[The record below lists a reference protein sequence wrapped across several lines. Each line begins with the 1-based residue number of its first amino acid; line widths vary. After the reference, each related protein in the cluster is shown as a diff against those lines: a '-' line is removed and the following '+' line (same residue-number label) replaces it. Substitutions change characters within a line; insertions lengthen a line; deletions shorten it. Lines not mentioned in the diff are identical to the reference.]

1 MSQGTLFDIDSKTIE
16 SISNPETYK
25 GIYAFHKYW
34 GKKPSESL
42 SYFIENCT
50 NEGDIVL
57 DPFLGSGLISIE
69 THALSRRF
77 IGIDINPFSIEH
89 TSFLLSL
96 PNPKE
101 YISAIH
107 EIKRNIQESILETYK
122 MADGKCAS
130 HYLWE
135 KDKLLKVWRK
145 PEIGKTRIEFDPTSY
160 DLDLIRSYENY
171 EIRNIK
177 RGKFFENARINSKA
191 DMSIYNLFT
200 KRALHNIDLL
210 LDEIKKYPQNLQRAL
225 LLTLTSSSGQMSSMV
240 FAITGRGK
248 TKNEESSKIE
258 VGSWV
263 IGLWCPELHFEI
275 NVWNCFENRAKKLYK
290 ALLDSNNS
298 IIPFS
303 DDALS
308 VIANKSTT
316 GIVHGNSLKVLSDL
330 PDKSIKLIITDPP
343 HSDRI
348 PYLEL
353 SEMWNCLLNKDS
365 DFSDEIVVSNAKERN
380 KNKKRYCEDMSR
392 ILIESSRVL
401 HEDGFLLMYFNAR
414 DKQSW
419 DFFIVIKTK
428 TDLHFIGAFPM
439 EYSANSVVQD
449 NRKGAMKTDYL
460 LVFKHNN
467 GVKDLHSLNQIPG
480 WTEEIPKQTASSG
493 EEDE

>member
-1 MSQGTLFDIDSKTIE
+1 MIQGTLFDIESKTIE

-42 SYFIENCT
+42 SYFIQNCT

-69 THALSRRF
+69 TNALSRKF

-96 PNPKE
+96 PNPND
-101 YISAIH
+101 YISAIN
-107 EIKRNIQESILETYK
+107 EIKKNVQRKILETYT
-122 MADGKCAS
+122 MSDGKYAS

-135 KDKLLKVWRK
+135 KENLIKVWRK
-145 PEIGKTRIEFDPTSY
+145 PETGKTRLEFDPTNY
-160 DLDLIRSYENY
+160 DLELINKFENY
-171 EIRNIK
+171 EIRNIRK
-177 RGKFFENARINSKA
+177 GRFFENARINAKA

-200 KRALHNIDLL
+200 RRALHNIDIL
-210 LDEIKKYPQNLQRAL
+210 LDEIKKYPEKIQRAL

-248 TKNEESSKIE
+248 TKNEESTKIE

-263 IGLWCPELHFEI
+263 IGLWCPDLHFEI
-275 NVWNCFENRAKKLYK
+275 NVWNCFENRAKKLHK
-290 ALLDSNNS
+290 ALLETENRE
-298 IIPFS
+298 IQFS
-303 DDALS
+303 GNALD
-308 VIANKSTT
+308 VVLNKSST
-316 GIVHGNSLKVLSDL
+316 GIINGNSLTILSKI
-330 PDKSIKLIITDPP
+330 PEKSIKLIITDPP

-365 DFSDEIVVSNAKERN
+365 SFTDEIVVSNAKERN
-380 KNKKRYCEDMSR
+380 KNKKKYSEDMR
-392 ILIESSRVL
+392 KILIESNRIL

-419 DFFIVIKTK
+419 DFFAVIKTN
-428 TDLHFIGAFPM
+428 TDLEFLGAFPM

-460 LVFKHNN
+460 LVFKHHN
-467 GVKDLHSLNQIPG
+467 GKNSLHSLTTIPG
-480 WTEEIPKQTASSG
+480 WTKELPKQTTASG
-493 EEDE
+493 EMDE